1 MCVGVAHD
9 GESGGAVA
17 MSMLCVMHHM
27 HVVCICVCL
36 VAGEQESGG
45 VWSVRGRGMG
55 GVNTRALAWMVVYLL
70 CGTSAAG
77 DDPSCVWREERAGVP
92 WSPAGGCGCS

>member
-45 VWSVRGRGMG
+45 AECTGKGDGRSEYSCISVDGRVLTVWHVCS
-55 GVNTRALAWMVVYLL
+55 
-70 CGTSAAG
+70 
-77 DDPSCVWREERAGVP
+77 WR
-92 WSPAGGCGCS
+92 